1 MWGILYILGNGSV
14 TENPAICSTHTSLLK
29 IQNHPKSLVILHKKS
44 PQHFETEFDKSPIQ
58 HLSIQL
64 KSTISPTCTNCTKL
78 SNYYSS
84 HTGITHEP
92 YFKPLSRTRPKIPIY
107 IEITHQIYHK
117 ISNQKSPKLPIK
129 STLLPLYSI

>member
-1 MWGILYILGNGSV
+1 MGHGLHFRQWISNRKPSYLFHSHV
-14 TENPAICSTHTSLLK
+14 TFKNSKSSKISCNIAQKIPSTLRNRVRQSTNQIFSNPLTTTF
-29 IQNHPKSLVILHKKS
+29 S
-44 PQHFETEFDKSPIQ
+44 P
-58 HLSIQL
+58 L
-64 KSTISPTCTNCTKL
+64 CTNCTKI